1 VGGVAGSVLA
11 YPASQAAVGNVEA
24 LYRENHAFV
33 WRNARR
39 LGAQEDWVDDA
50 VHEVFLVATRRL
62 HEFEGRS
69 SVKTWLFA
77 ITFRVVQRLQRDK
90 FRQQRH
96 TARYVREQPPAVVD
110 AASETERAEY
120 LRYLLALLPNPQR
133 AVLILAELE
142 GFTAAAIAEVLGI
155 PAGTVDSRLR
165 AARLALARMAERER
179 LRDERW
185 SKR

>member
-1 VGGVAGSVLA
+1 MAGSALA

-133 AVLILAELE
+133 AIARRCASWC
-142 GFTAAAIAEVLGI
+142 AAARARIRFWRAPLRGSI
-155 PAGTVDSRLR
+155 RAPPCWAGCCAPAPRSSPRCR
-165 AARLALARMAERER
+165 RQR
-179 LRDERW
+179 
-185 SKR
+185 SIFPK